1 MRVFS
6 PFVLEM
12 LRGKHCL
19 ICFLLP
25 ATTNHTTKKANTKKK
40 NTSHTRKTHK
50 KAPTHTTKKNTKK
63 HESYQ
68 KKKHQ
73 NYTIHTTKNRIHT
86 RKKHQKK
93 HKSYHQKNTKKNNT
107 IHTTKKTQKKTK
119 KGIFL
124 FVSASVSASFLALC
138 FGHMGWKDRKTQM
151 YGGISCLANISFFVG
166 SLTELLRFNICNLHF
181 LQEVS

>member
-19 ICFLLP
+19 ICLLLP

-40 NTSHTRKTHK
+40 TQVIPEKTHK
-50 KAPTHTTKKNTKK
+50 KAPTHTTKKK

-68 KKKHQ
+68 KKNTKTTQFIPQKKQ
-73 NYTIHTTKNRIHT
+73 NSYQKKTPKKNTSHTTK
-86 RKKHQKK
+86 KA
-93 HKSYHQKNTKKNNT
+93 KKNNT